1 MAGEKVRR
9 TAGCVEISGRRCG
22 FGGGAASGLSDM
34 FQQFFRVVDDG
45 LRSVL
50 QQSITGAE
58 APGNAYAGQ
67 AGVLCCFNV
76 HFGIADVYVRFGGSV
91 LGGNQGEDSV
101 RRRFLLYGVAH
112 ALRIIY
118 QPAEEFCSQCLDAFV
133 KFVGNDAHF
142 NAAPAQFLQQRNNA
156 RVWGGVIVEVGG
168 IISFECGKNRFKIRV
183 LPALGESS
191 GNQGV
196 NASVSVS
203 VFSGK
208 LWARKA

>member
-34 FQQFFRVVDDG
+34 FQQFFRAVDDG
-45 LRSVL
+45 LCSVL

-76 HFGIADVYVRFGGSV
+76 HFGIADVYVRFSGSV

-118 QPAEEFCSQCLDAFV
+118 QPLTPSSNLLETMPILTPRRRSSCNS
-133 KFVGNDAHF
+133 
-142 NAAPAQFLQQRNNA
+142 
-156 RVWGGVIVEVGG
+156 G
-168 IISFECGKNRFKIRV
+168 IMPGYGAV
-183 LPALGESS
+183 
-191 GNQGV
+191 
-196 NASVSVS
+196 
-203 VFSGK
+203 
-208 LWARKA
+208 